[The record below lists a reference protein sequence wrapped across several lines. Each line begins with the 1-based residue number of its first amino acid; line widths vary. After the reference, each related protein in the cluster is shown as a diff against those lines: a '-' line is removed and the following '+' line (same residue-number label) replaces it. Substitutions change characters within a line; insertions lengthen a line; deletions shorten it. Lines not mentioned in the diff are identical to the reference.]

1 MKNIHE
7 ITLTN
12 KATYEAI
19 GELCSGNCE
28 PVANDEGY
36 VFSSIVDAARYAGVS
51 PQNMWNHLNSPSSK
65 TCKGHVYFYV
75 RKRDESFGR
84 IMKRLSEVNA
94 DAERRKADEEDAR
107 KWREYQAEQEAK
119 RIAEEKRLE
128 AERKAK
134 EKYKSDVAKAVA
146 KVERRKEIH
155 KRLQDKTEVAE
166 RRVIEAEM
174 ELEALLDQNQQ
185 EVA

>member
-94 DAERRKADEEDAR
+94 DAERRK
-107 KWREYQAEQEAK
+107 
-119 RIAEEKRLE
+119 
-128 AERKAK
+128 
-134 EKYKSDVAKAVA
+134 
-146 KVERRKEIH
+146 EIH

-174 ELEALLDQNQQ
+174 ELEALLDQNEQ